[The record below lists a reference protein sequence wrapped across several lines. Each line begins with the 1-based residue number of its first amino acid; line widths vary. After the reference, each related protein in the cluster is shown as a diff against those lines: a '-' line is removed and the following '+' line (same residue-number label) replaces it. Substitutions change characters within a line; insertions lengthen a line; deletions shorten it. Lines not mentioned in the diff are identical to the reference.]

1 MVFNLEFHLEFTK
14 TNHFIKNAV
23 QMNSQQLT
31 YFYKCDED
39 SPKPTNNKHTNTDIN
54 IQRDTL
60 TQTHKHPHIL
70 KTPKKRNLLIPQSY
84 LLLQ

>member
-31 YFYKCDED
+31 YSYKCDED
-39 SPKPTNNKHTNTDIN
+39 SPKPTNNKHKYRHKYSERHTHTD
-54 IQRDTL
+54 
-60 TQTHKHPHIL
+60 TQTPSHTQDP
-70 KTPKKRNLLIPQSY
+70 
-84 LLLQ
+84 

>member
-60 TQTHKHPHIL
+60 TQTHTKNL
-70 KTPKKRNLLIPQSY
+70 KNNLEKENSEEKSPLVS
-84 LLLQ
+84 